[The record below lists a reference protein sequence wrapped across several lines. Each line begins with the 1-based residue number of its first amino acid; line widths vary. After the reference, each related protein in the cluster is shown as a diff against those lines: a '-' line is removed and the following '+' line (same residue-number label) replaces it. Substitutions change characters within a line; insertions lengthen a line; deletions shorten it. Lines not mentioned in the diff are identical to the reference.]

1 MSFVTPFSSFI
12 HQGFQSAGIAV
23 ATTAPVTS
31 TEMPAV
37 EKTFWHTQY
46 RFEPYFVIGR
56 SFDQYYP
63 AYQLGWEAAQ
73 GSQGKSAD
81 FETLDRELNQRWLT
95 QHDSSLLSW
104 SQVKLAVKAAWERG
118 IRPQFEDLLSPSASK
133 KLVLV
138 LEAARHFRESSVS
151 YLASGHDGMQ
161 SEALQRFSL
170 VSAKL
175 LTELEA
181 LPAQISLSELAA
193 ARRTAPIFERSLQV
207 WRDSR
212 FMSADRLQDVI
223 VKLQR
228 WLSVTESLCQDA
240 LPAQARKLLRHHM
253 LVLRGQLQAV
263 QWLSHGTA

>member
-1 MSFVTPFSSFI
+1 
-12 HQGFQSAGIAV
+12 
-23 ATTAPVTS
+23 
-31 TEMPAV
+31 MPAA
-37 EKTFWHTQY
+37 EKAFWHTQY
-46 RFEPYFVIGR
+46 RFEPYFVTGR

-73 GSQGKSAD
+73 QSRGETAD

-104 SQVKLAVKAAWERG
+104 GQVKLAVKAAWERG
-118 IRPQFEDLLSPSASK
+118 IRPQLEDLLSASASK
-133 KLVLV
+133 KLALV
-138 LEAARHFRESSVS
+138 VEAARHFRDSSVS
-151 YLASGHDGMQ
+151 YLASGQYGMH
-161 SEALQRFSL
+161 SEALQRFAL

-181 LPAQISLSELAA
+181 LPTQASQSELPAA
-193 ARRTAPIFERSLQV
+193 KRAAPIFERSLQV

-223 VKLQR
+223 GKLQR
-228 WLSVTESLCQDA
+228 WLSVTESLCQEA